1 MKRETGLRTIVLIG
15 VLLLCIWSLV
25 PTLLV
30 FTKSNDPSLP
40 LEQRTREIYK
50 KEHPTVASKAL
61 NLGLDLAGGT
71 HIIVEID
78 KSKLDE
84 SAQRDVLDRCLEIIR
99 NRVDQYGLS
108 EPVIAKSGNNRIVA
122 DLAGMDAE
130 DARKLIGATA
140 LLEFKLVP
148 EPQEFKPVLD
158 KLDAFLAARK
168 KGLKP
173 GAADLAAAV
182 KPSSSVENVF
192 GRVVSDTGAT
202 TKPAAIS
209 AMGDTTKKNDTA
221 VAATRQGVDFFL
233 PKPFSPEDL
242 EGVVETLLRHKH
254 ARVEAERLRAEAQR
268 DPSDR
273 GQRALISA
281 AVATPEVAA
290 KHAAWARLFV
300 PDGYGSVVRT
310 TAAVAGFAWPWQRE
324 LLAPYL
330 RQLPEALLA
339 LGAADSTFARNWFRA
354 ASLGLWG
361 DPAAALAAIDA
372 FLVNVDDPAHA
383 IPEVDAARLRRLG
396 LTERD
401 ALQRILRQRALA
413 AR

>member
-1 MKRETGLRTIVLIG
+1 MGETALEG
-15 VLLLCIWSLV
+15 VEIDQDHRW
-25 PTLLV
+25 TLLV
-30 FTKSNDPSLP
+30 
-40 LEQRTREIYK
+40 RG
-50 KEHPTVASKAL
+50 ASF
-61 NLGLDLAGGT
+61 G
-71 HIIVEID
+71 
-78 KSKLDE
+78 S
-84 SAQRDVLDRCLEIIR
+84 
-99 NRVDQYGLS
+99 
-108 EPVIAKSGNNRIVA
+108 
-122 DLAGMDAE
+122 
-130 DARKLIGATA
+130 
-140 LLEFKLVP
+140 
-148 EPQEFKPVLD
+148 PQ
-158 KLDAFLAARK
+158 
-168 KGLKP
+168 
-173 GAADLAAAV
+173 
-182 KPSSSVENVF
+182 S
-192 GRVVSDTGAT
+192 
-202 TKPAAIS
+202 
-209 AMGDTTKKNDTA
+209 
-221 VAATRQGVDFFL
+221 
-233 PKPFSPEDL
+233 
-242 EGVVETLLRHKH
+242 
-254 ARVEAERLRAEAQR
+254 AERLRAEALR